1 MLFYLQAYCKI
12 DGVPTDVLVSGF
24 AAQNRAVSLDW
35 VWFTYSLIDS
45 SLAFCILYIES
56 LQLLIP
62 PSQPFPN
69 TTFNEAVG
77 FWFYNIPI
85 MLSCC
90 MLFLNGG
97 IDMLL

>member
-35 VWFTYSLIDS
+35 VWSTYSLIDS
-45 SLAFCILYIES
+45 SLALCILYVES
-56 LQLLIP
+56 LQLLLP

-69 TTFNEAVG
+69 SAFNEAVG

-85 MLSCC
+85 ILSCYI
-90 MLFLNGG
+90 LFLNGG
-97 IDMLL
+97 IDML

>member
-62 PSQPFPN
+62 PSQPFPILRLMKQLDFGF
-69 TTFNEAVG
+69 TTFQLCYHAVC
-77 FWFYNIPI
+77 FF
-85 MLSCC
+85 
-90 MLFLNGG
+90 
-97 IDMLL
+97 